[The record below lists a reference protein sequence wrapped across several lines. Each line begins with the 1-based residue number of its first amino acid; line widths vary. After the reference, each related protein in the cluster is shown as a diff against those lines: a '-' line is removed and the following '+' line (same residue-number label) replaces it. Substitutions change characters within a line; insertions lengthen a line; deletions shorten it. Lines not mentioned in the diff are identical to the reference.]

1 MSSFSEA
8 YKVPSLKKKLWFT
21 FLIVSACVVLSLVPI
36 PFLSHSGAASEIVK
50 WGDTGVLMNVL
61 SFGALGNGAVIS
73 LGIYPFLIAS
83 ILMQILTI
91 AVPKLRN
98 MAMEGDEGAKKIGKY
113 TRFVSLG
120 MDVVFAVLFT
130 VGMREVLIDNFN
142 IWVSAVIVTV
152 VVAAGG
158 ALCGWF
164 VELINDKGIGS
175 GVSLLIIAS
184 VIRAIPEYFIGLF
197 TANEIVTAAIWTAAV
212 VVIGLVII
220 VFALYVNSGE
230 KKLRI
235 LFSKKTVGMKQY
247 GMQNQVIPLRVA
259 QAGIMPIIYALCI
272 TLLPAAIVAMVT
284 PGTENV
290 ISAGFVNFRTSI
302 LFYVAFAIL
311 LVGFTSFFSM
321 IQFNPIDM
329 ANQIKQYG
337 GYIQGIRPGK
347 PTSQYMM
354 NTYTNMNIADAAYL
368 LVLCLV
374 PMLLGLIPVLGPA
387 TYVGIVCVMIAGGL
401 YETKLF
407 LDQKVKEE
415 ADRVKQAGREAKK
428 NKYAK

>member
-21 FLIVSACVVLSLVPI
+21 FLIVSACVVLSLVPV

-120 MDVVFAVLFT
+120 MDVIFAVLFT

-142 IWVSAVIVTV
+142 IWVSAVIVAI

-175 GVSLLIIAS
+175 GVSVLIIAS

-197 TANEIVTAAIWTAAV
+197 TANDIATAAIWTAAV

-387 TYVGIVCVMIAGGL
+387 SYVGMVCVMIAGGL

>member
-1 MSSFSEA
+1 
-8 YKVPSLKKKLWFT
+8 
-21 FLIVSACVVLSLVPI
+21 
-36 PFLSHSGAASEIVK
+36 
-50 WGDTGVLMNVL
+50 
-61 SFGALGNGAVIS
+61 
-73 LGIYPFLIAS
+73 
-83 ILMQILTI
+83 
-91 AVPKLRN
+91 
-98 MAMEGDEGAKKIGKY
+98 MAMP
-113 TRFVSLG
+113 
-120 MDVVFAVLFT
+120 
-130 VGMREVLIDNFN
+130 
-142 IWVSAVIVTV
+142 
-152 VVAAGG
+152 
-158 ALCGWF
+158 
-164 VELINDKGIGS
+164 KGN
-175 GVSLLIIAS
+175 
-184 VIRAIPEYFIGLF
+184 P
-197 TANEIVTAAIWTAAV
+197 
-212 VVIGLVII
+212 
-220 VFALYVNSGE
+220 
-230 KKLRI
+230 
-235 LFSKKTVGMKQY
+235 
-247 GMQNQVIPLRVA
+247 
-259 QAGIMPIIYALCI
+259 AGIMPIIYAFCI

-302 LFYVAFAIL
+302 LFYVVFAIL

-387 TYVGIVCVMIAGGL
+387 TYVGIVCVMLAGGL

-428 NKYAK
+428 NKYAR

>member
-1 MSSFSEA
+1 
-8 YKVPSLKKKLWFT
+8 
-21 FLIVSACVVLSLVPI
+21 
-36 PFLSHSGAASEIVK
+36 
-50 WGDTGVLMNVL
+50 
-61 SFGALGNGAVIS
+61 
-73 LGIYPFLIAS
+73 
-83 ILMQILTI
+83 
-91 AVPKLRN
+91 
-98 MAMEGDEGAKKIGKY
+98 
-113 TRFVSLG
+113 
-120 MDVVFAVLFT
+120 
-130 VGMREVLIDNFN
+130 MRGVLIDNFN
-142 IWVSAVIVTV
+142 IWVSAVIVAI

-175 GVSLLIIAS
+175 GVSILIIAS

-197 TANEIVTAAIWTAAV
+197 TANEIATAAIWTAAV
-212 VVIGLVII
+212 VVIGLVMI
-220 VFALYVNSGE
+220 VFAVYVNAGE

-259 QAGIMPIIYALCI
+259 QAGIMPIIYAFCI

-415 ADRVKQAGREAKK
+415 EDRVKQAGREAKK
-428 NKYAK
+428 NKYAR

>member
-1 MSSFSEA
+1 MSSLTEA
-8 YKVPSLKKKLWFT
+8 YKVPGLKKKLWFT
-21 FLIVSACVVLSLVPI
+21 FLIVSACVLLSLVPV
-36 PFLSHSGAASEIVK
+36 PFLSHSGAISEVTK
-50 WGDTGVLMNVL
+50 WGDTGVIMNVL

-83 ILMQILTI
+83 IAMQIITI

-98 MAMEGDEGAKKIGKY
+98 IAMKGEEGAKTIGKI
-113 TRFVSLG
+113 TRFASLG
-120 MDVVFAVLFT
+120 MDVVYAVLFT
-130 VGMREVLIDNFN
+130 VGMRGVLIDNFN
-142 IWVSAVIVTV
+142 FWVSAVIVTIT
-152 VVAAGG
+152 VAAGA

-164 VELINDKGIGS
+164 VELINDKGVGS
-175 GVSLLIIAS
+175 GVSILIVAS
-184 VIRAIPEYFIGLF
+184 VIRAIPEYFIALF
-197 TANEIVTAAIWTAAV
+197 RDNEIAAALIWTAAV
-212 VVIGLVII
+212 IVVCLVLI
-220 VFALYVNSGE
+220 VFAVFVNAGE

-247 GMQNQVIPLRVA
+247 GMQNQVFPLRVA
-259 QAGIMPIIYALCI
+259 QAGIMPIVYAFALVLI
-272 TLLPAAIVAMVT
+272 AAVPVAMLS
-284 PGTENV
+284 PGTENPA
-290 ISAGFVNFRTSI
+290 SLWWVNFRTNPA
-302 LFYVAFAIL
+302 FYITFAIL
-311 LVGFTSFFSM
+311 LVGFTYFFSM

-347 PTSQYMM
+347 PTSQYML
-354 NTYTNMNIADAAYL
+354 NTYTNMNIADSAYL
-368 LVLCLV
+368 LMLCLI

-387 TYVGIVCVMIAGGL
+387 TYIGIVCVMVAGGL

-407 LDQKVKEE
+407 LEMKIKEE